1 MTMFYAITIR
11 EWNSSAVE
19 STSLLLD
26 TSNTT
31 FSSSMCFYVVVF
43 NETKR
48 QQ

>member
-1 MTMFYAITIR
+1 MAMFYAITVC

-19 STSLLLD
+19 IACLLLD

-31 FSSSMCFYVVVF
+31 FSSPMCFYVAVF